1 MELVIEHF
9 DLDESVPE
17 PNVDRV
23 AAAGRRPALP
33 TGFPFLFDVESAEV
47 IEPVL
52 LYARAKFTSAN
63 CWSEGRWTKR
73 NSAEA
78 AISDLKDWW
87 YKLDAREIPWDVADD
102 DLVAEWLIDQR
113 TLISGRTNNFLAS
126 STVKRRAASVS
137 EFYRWALDEGLVER
151 APTALAS
158 TRLAKLKFA
167 ASRRRTKPPEWQRF
181 EADPHPIAGKYLP
194 AFERG
199 MGKLPS
205 DMGEKWTPDPEVKD
219 SVWRKEPD
227 GKLMTSRDRLAME
240 LALSCGMRIDE
251 ILNLDSATFKDFTC
265 TPEEGFKLFE
275 LRITHTK
282 GLVPRE
288 VFIPYWLMSEIA
300 EYIAKERSVAL
311 AEARR
316 IWAKGRHATS
326 LPWQLLVNPP
336 GSGRH
341 VGKRANAEPIEQR
354 FAETCLGIEEL
365 RRSKTIAKGTPDA
378 AVAIGPRHTFH
389 DFRHTFAV
397 MTYHALEDIGI
408 PRPWIR
414 IQKLLGHASVS
425 TTVGTY
431 LKVLDAFGAETLDR
445 LGQAY
450 RAMRDRWV
458 AEDRREETIH

>member
-17 PNVDRV
+17 PNVPR
-23 AAAGRRPALP
+23 ATPTGKRPVLP
-33 TGFPFLFDVESAEV
+33 AGFPFLFDVDTAEV
-47 IEPVL
+47 VEPVL
-52 LYARAKFTSAN
+52 LYSRYKFNSAN
-63 CWSEGRWTKR
+63 CWSEGQWIKS

-78 AISDLKDWW
+78 AVSDLKDWW
-87 YKLDAREIPWDVADD
+87 YKLHAREIPWDVADD

-113 TLISGRTNNFLAS
+113 TMISGRTKDFLAS

-151 APTALAS
+151 APTVAS
-158 TRLAKLKFA
+158 ASRIAKLKIA
-167 ASRRRTKPPEWQRF
+167 NSRRKRKPPEWQRY
-181 EADPHPIAGKYLP
+181 EADPHPIAGKYIP

-205 DMGEKWTPDPEVKD
+205 ELGEKWTPDPAVPG
-219 SVWRKEPD
+219 STWRKDPE
-227 GKLMTSRDRLAME
+227 GKFVTARDRIAME

-251 ILNLDSATFKDFTC
+251 ILHLDVATFADFEC
-265 TPEEGFKLFE
+265 TSEEAFKLFE

-300 EYIAKERSVAL
+300 DYVAKERSVAL
-311 AEARR
+311 IEAKR
-316 IWAKGRHATS
+316 IWAKGRYASS

-341 VGKRANAEPIEQR
+341 VGKRANPEPIELR
-354 FAETCLGIEEL
+354 FSETCLGVEEL
-365 RRSKTIAKGTPDA
+365 QRSRTIARGTPDA
-378 AVAIGPRHTFH
+378 AVATGPRHTFH
-389 DFRHTFAV
+389 DLRHTFAV

-414 IQKLLGHASVS
+414 IQKLLGHGSVS

-458 AEDRREETIH
+458 KEDRPEVTVH